1 MNFVSVKVKC
11 VEFATNCHATEDV
24 SKVKQAMLNLVP
36 ECGRKKIEFKE
47 NALKGHYGNPIIRI
61 TFQVKGKEAEET
73 LKYIA
78 NKMDDISKRI
88 LKTSLDLRIEA
99 SKLYLRFSKQEAYLG
114 NIILEDS
121 DDIIRVIVTF
131 KGVKGKSKAIGEYLE
146 SIGMI

>member
-1 MNFVSVKVKC
+1 MPVRVRC
-11 VEFATNCHATEDV
+11 LEFATNCHATEDV

-36 ECGRKKIEFKE
+36 ENKRKKVEFKE
-47 NALKGHYGNPIIRI
+47 DTLKGHYGNPIVRI

-88 LKTSLDLRIEA
+88 LKASLDLRTEA

-114 NIILEDS
+114 NVVLEDS
-121 DDIIRVIVTF
+121 DDVIRVIVTF
-131 KGVKGKSKAIGEYLE
+131 KGVKKKSKAIGEYLE